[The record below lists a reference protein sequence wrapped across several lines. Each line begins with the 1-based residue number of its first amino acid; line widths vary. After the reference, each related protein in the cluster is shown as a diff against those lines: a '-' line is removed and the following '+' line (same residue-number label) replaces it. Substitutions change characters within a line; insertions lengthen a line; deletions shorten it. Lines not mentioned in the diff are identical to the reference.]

1 MDIDN
6 QPLVSISCITYN
18 HELFIRQ
25 CLDGFIVQECDFDF
39 EILIHDDAST
49 DGTQE
54 IIKEYQEKY
63 PDIIKPIF
71 QTENQYS
78 KGVRG
83 INPRFNYPRAIGKY
97 IALCEGDDYWT
108 DPLKLQKQVDFLE
121 NNQLFS
127 ACFHIVTDKKNNI
140 VVQTRPSIE
149 NSTIYTTAYLLEN
162 WNIPTCSFIFR
173 NYPIVFPEFSE
184 NVLQGDFTLCLLT
197 SLKGDIY
204 FFKENMA
211 VYNIHEGGISRSIDY
226 RNNIN
231 DNMLTFYRAFDKF
244 THYKYHNNI
253 CNSIVRY
260 IFNIQFRH
268 LYIYPSRIKRFLVK
282 IEILSKILWYNRD
295 YSYRFFKIFIGD
307 YLLK

>member
-1 MDIDN
+1 MN
-6 QPLVSISCITYN
+6 KVELVSVAMITYN
-18 HELFIRQ
+18 HEQFIREAIEGVLMQQ
-25 CLDGFIVQECDFDF
+25 CNFNVELIVANDCSPDNTEQIINDFTINHPNGNWIKYTRHQANKGMMPNFIWALQQC
-39 EILIHDDAST
+39 
-49 DGTQE
+49 Q
-54 IIKEYQEKY
+54 
-63 PDIIKPIF
+63 
-71 QTENQYS
+71 
-78 KGVRG
+78 
-83 INPRFNYPRAIGKY
+83 GKY